1 MALTAPTRTD
11 DVVQAPYIR
20 STEASG
26 ELTPDVKVSLTVGA
40 STPVAVLSITL
51 LRYISRV
58 LRRPLATMRQNNMVQ
73 TTGSGGESIVVAGIP
88 EERAG
93 PRADSGPG
101 VLIASGLIAGAVNA
115 VARSRRSP

>member
-1 MALTAPTRTD
+1 MALPAPTRTD

-26 ELTPDVKVSLTVGA
+26 ELTPDVKVSLTVGG

-73 TTGSGGESIVVAGIP
+73 TTGSGGESIVAGIP